1 MFLIDD
7 ILLFPA
13 RGVLHIFREIH
24 DMAQQEAANEAEAVR
39 MELAELYMMLETEKI
54 PVEEFEKR
62 ESQLLDHL
70 EQVESRM
77 AAAASASEER

>member
-1 MFLIDD
+1 VFIIDD
-7 ILLFPA
+7 LLLAPA
-13 RGVLHIFREIH
+13 RGIFYVFREVH
-24 DMAQQEAANEAEAVR
+24 RQAQQQAANEAEAVR

-54 PVEEFEKR
+54 PAEEFEKR

-70 EQVESRM
+70 EQAESRM

>member
-1 MFLIDD
+1 MFIIDD
-7 ILLFPA
+7 LLLAPA
-13 RGVLHIFREIH
+13 RGIFYVFREVH
-24 DMAQQEAANEAEAVR
+24 RQAQQQAANEAEAVR

-54 PVEEFEKR
+54 PAEEFEKR

-70 EQVESRM
+70 EQAESRM